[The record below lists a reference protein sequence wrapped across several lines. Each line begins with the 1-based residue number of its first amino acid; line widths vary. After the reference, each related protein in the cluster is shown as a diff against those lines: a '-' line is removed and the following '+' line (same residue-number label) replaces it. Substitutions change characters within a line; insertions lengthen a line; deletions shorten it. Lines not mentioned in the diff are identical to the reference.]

1 MYNLIIKNGKVI
13 DGTGGPYFRSDIAIK
28 GGKIA
33 KIGRNLCGAE
43 KIIDADNLTVAP
55 GFIDS
60 HSHSDSSL
68 LTYPDLKE
76 KIEQG
81 ITTSIAGQCGD
92 SPAPISRGIHP
103 DKARVIEGFGK
114 VTDIYR
120 TMGTFLD
127 VAKEQSYGSNTM
139 CLVGHSQLRK
149 AVMGMDKREPSTE
162 EMEKMKLLLRD
173 AMEHGALGMSMGL
186 IYPPSSYSKLE
197 ELVELSKIVAEYG
210 GVVSSHIRN
219 EGAQLIKATEEF
231 IEIIKRSGV
240 RGIHSHHK
248 ACGSSENWG
257 KVTHSLKLIDKA
269 NEEGTEIYCDV
280 YPYIATH
287 TSASVRFVPD
297 SGQNLLERLKNEKE
311 REKMKEW
318 GRAQWGEDLSWAQV
332 TRCTAY
338 PQYEGLRIPEIAK
351 LHGKDIYDTVYD
363 MILDSS
369 NACSCCYFTMCE
381 EDVETVMAH
390 PRAMI
395 CTDSGVAEER
405 TVYHPRMRGAFPR
418 ALGRYVRERGVV
430 SLPEMIRKMTSMP
443 AAVYGLW
450 SKGIIRE
457 GMDADIC
464 IFDADKII
472 DRSEYTDCIK
482 GAEGLNYVILGGE
495 VVCEDAVFNGKRN
508 GKLILRE
515 GNLQWI

>member
-1 MYNLIIKNGKVI
+1 MYDLIIKNGKII
-13 DGTGGPYFRSDIAIK
+13 DGTAGPYYRSDIAIK
-28 GGKIA
+28 DGKIA
-33 KIGRNLCGAE
+33 KIAKNLTDAE
-43 KIIDADNLTVAP
+43 KIIDAKGLTVTP

-81 ITTSIAGQCGD
+81 ITTSVAGLCGD
-92 SPAPISRGIHP
+92 SPAPISRDIDP
-103 DKARVIEGFGK
+103 EKARVIEGFGK
-114 VTDIYR
+114 VTDIYK
-120 TMGTFLD
+120 TMGTFLNL
-127 VAKEQSYGSNTM
+127 AKEQSYGSNTI
-139 CLVGHSQLRK
+139 CLVGHGQLRK
-149 AVMGMDKREPSTE
+149 AVMGMEKREPANE
-162 EMEKMKLLLRD
+162 EMEKMKELLRD
-173 AMEHGALGMSMGL
+173 GMEHGALGMSMGL
-186 IYPPSSYSKLE
+186 IYPPGSYSKME

-210 GVVSSHIRN
+210 GVIAAHIRD
-219 EGAQLIKATEEF
+219 EGAQLIEATEEF
-231 IEIIKRSGV
+231 IEIIKLSGV
-240 RGIHSHHK
+240 RGVHSHHK
-248 ACGSSENWG
+248 TSGHRENWG
-257 KVTHSLKLIDKA
+257 KVSHSLRLIDKA

-297 SGQNLLERLKNEKE
+297 SGQNLLERLKDESE
-311 REKMKEW
+311 RAKMKEW
-318 GRAQWGEDLSWAQV
+318 GRAKWGDDLSWAQV

-351 LHGKDIYDTVYD
+351 LHGKDVYDTIYD
-363 MILDSS
+363 MILESS

-395 CTDSGVAEER
+395 CTDSGVAETR
-405 TVYHPRMRGAFPR
+405 KVYHPRMRGTFPR
-418 ALGRYVRERGVV
+418 ALGRYVRERGVTT
-430 SLPEMIRKMTSMP
+430 LPEMIRKMTSMP
-443 AAVYGLW
+443 AAVYNLQTKGL
-450 SKGIIRE
+450 IRE

-464 IFDADKII
+464 IFDAEKII
-472 DRSEYTDCIK
+472 DRSEYTNCTA

-495 VVCEDAVFNGKRN
+495 VVCENAVFNGKRN

-515 GNLQWI
+515 GNL